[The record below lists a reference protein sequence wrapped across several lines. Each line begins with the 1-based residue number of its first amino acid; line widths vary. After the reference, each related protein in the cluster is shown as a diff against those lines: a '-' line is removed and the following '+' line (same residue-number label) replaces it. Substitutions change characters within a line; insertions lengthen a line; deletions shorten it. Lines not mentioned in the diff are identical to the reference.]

1 MNNHLGE
8 IAGLTTSVC
17 WTFTSVLFTIAS
29 QRVGSV
35 VVNRARLLLAF
46 IFLSVT
52 HLAIQGEWLPLQ
64 AGADRWFWLGLSGV
78 VGLTLGDL
86 FLFQSYIW
94 IGPRRAMLLLSLAPI
109 MGALMAWGALNET
122 LSPIEIIAV
131 GVTVGGIAWVVLEKE
146 NGNGSQTDRR
156 HYWLGTLLGIGA
168 ALGQALGLT
177 ASKIGMGEDLAP
189 LSATVMRMLVAM
201 LVMWAYTLLR
211 GEAQPTFKAL
221 GDKKASLATL
231 GGSFVGPFIG
241 VWLSLV
247 AVKLTP
253 VGIASTL
260 MALPPVL
267 VLPLSYW
274 VFKEKIS
281 LQAIAGT
288 AVAIGGVALL
298 FLL

>member
-64 AGADRWFWLGLSGV
+64 AGADHWFWLGLSGV

>member
-1 MNNHLGE
+1 
-8 IAGLTTSVC
+8 
-17 WTFTSVLFTIAS
+17 
-29 QRVGSV
+29 
-35 VVNRARLLLAF
+35 
-46 IFLSVT
+46 
-52 HLAIQGEWLPLQ
+52 
-64 AGADRWFWLGLSGV
+64 
-78 VGLTLGDL
+78 
-86 FLFQSYIW
+86 
-94 IGPRRAMLLLSLAPI
+94 
-109 MGALMAWGALNET
+109 
-122 LSPIEIIAV
+122 
-131 GVTVGGIAWVVLEKE
+131 
-146 NGNGSQTDRR
+146 
-156 HYWLGTLLGIGA
+156 
-168 ALGQALGLT
+168 LGLT